1 MLFHFFQWLI
11 IIIVDKLSNESGKKA
26 FVFFINDSENSI
38 PNYDKQVNYFSEKK
52 KIIFKEY
59 RDILVNYLI
68 VHQIVFCIGVF
79 R

>member
-59 RDILVNYLI
+59 REILVNYLI

>member
-52 KIIFKEY
+52 KDHI
-59 RDILVNYLI
+59 
-68 VHQIVFCIGVF
+68 
-79 R
+79 